1 MWQLGELVL
10 NALMT
15 AFLGVIPERPLWLR
29 RLVQAL
35 WLFLAVVALIA
46 WAYGVVIL
54 VRALA

>member
-15 AFLGVIPERPLWLR
+15 VFLGATPERPLWLR

-35 WLFLAVVALIA
+35 WLLLAVVALIA

-54 VRALA
+54 VRAL